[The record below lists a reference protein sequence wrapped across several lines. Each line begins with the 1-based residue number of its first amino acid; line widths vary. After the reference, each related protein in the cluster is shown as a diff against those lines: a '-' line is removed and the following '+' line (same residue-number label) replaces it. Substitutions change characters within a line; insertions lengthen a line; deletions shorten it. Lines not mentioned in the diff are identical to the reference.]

1 MKGYKAI
8 CLFVPEDL
16 FKRFKI
22 QLVKED
28 LTMKKVLIE
37 FIQEYTKEVK
47 SVKSKKNS
55 TKIKT

>member
-1 MKGYKAI
+1 VKGYKAI

-16 FKRFKI
+16 FKKFKI

-37 FIQEYTKEVK
+37 FIQEYVK
-47 SVKSKKNS
+47 DDKIVKGKKNS
-55 TKIKT
+55 KKIKT

>member
-16 FKRFKI
+16 FKKFKI

-47 SVKSKKNS
+47 NVKSKENR

>member
-1 MKGYKAI
+1 MKDYKAI

-37 FIQEYTKEVK
+37 FIQEYVK
-47 SVKSKKNS
+47 DDKIVKGKKNS
-55 TKIKT
+55 KKIKT